1 MSNSTNCRMQRK
13 GSPNSELFPSPNSAN
28 SANATKI
35 VKSEALSTSL

>member
-1 MSNSTNCRMQRK
+1 MQRK
-13 GSPNSELFPSPNSAN
+13 GSPNSELLFPSPNSAN